1 MVFYF
6 IVLFQPPI
14 INNLPYIHEILE
26 TTKTAVPLFMIN
38 VTDAT
43 NDDVCCTLPFTLPN
57 SLNFVLHNITND
69 IGKPTIRSYLHTCNT
84 EIFNT

>member
-57 SLNFVLHNITND
+57 SPNFVLHNITND